1 MTKRTTPERLTP
13 ADLRARLRSGAVLV
27 DLRDPRVYGAGHIA
41 GSLNVASD
49 SPQLGERIGW
59 FAPPGH
65 PLLLLAE
72 TEAEVARTL
81 QALAR
86 VGLDD
91 VAGFAIGSAAVR
103 ESGLP
108 VATLPNVTPPE
119 LADRLRTDPA
129 LLVLDVREP
138 VEWDEFHIAG
148 ATHIPMREVAARLAE
163 LPRNRPIALVCRGG
177 ARSSLVGS
185 MLLSRG
191 FTDLVNVWG
200 GMGAWH
206 QAGLPVTA
214 G

>member
-1 MTKRTTPERLTP
+1 
-13 ADLRARLRSGAVLV
+13 
-27 DLRDPRVYGAGHIA
+27 
-41 GSLNVASD
+41 VASD

-65 PLLLLAE
+65 PLVFLAE
-72 TEAEVARTL
+72 TEAELGRTL

-91 VAGFAIGSAAVR
+91 VAGYAIGSTAVR

-119 LADRLRTDPA
+119 LAQRLRNDPA

-138 VEWDEFHIAG
+138 VEWAESHIGG

-200 GMGAWH
+200 GMGAWQ
-206 QAGLPVTA
+206 QAGLPVTQ
-214 G
+214 